1 MLARQLINARRGFC
15 EIAYE
20 LMADFTRYSDI
31 SILRNSCA
39 DVRVTDGQTAN

>member
-1 MLARQLINARRGFC
+1 MLINAVFC
-15 EIAYE
+15 RIVYE
-20 LMADFTRYSDI
+20 LIADFTRYFDI